1 MKPLVLISAVCI
13 VAMVLGVAAGLSVW
27 QSASLMAKVD
37 VAIAVLFGGML
48 LFSTWRWN
56 LAKPESHDRQ
66 FLSTMMMVSAV
77 LLLGAMPRVVWPEGG
92 WPRTAASILA
102 LCASLGMLIWL
113 LRARRR
119 QRVT

>member
-13 VAMVLGVAAGLSVW
+13 VAMVLGVAAGLSAW

-48 LFSTWRWN
+48 LFSMWHWN
-56 LAKPESHDRQ
+56 LAKPDSRDRQ

-119 QRVT
+119 QRAT